1 MKKIALLAAAL
12 SGCAPVA
19 PLPGLPTG
27 ECSVTG
33 LGNLVGRDA
42 TPSLVERA
50 KRRAGASLARILRP
64 GQIVTMEYRNG
75 RLNVNVDGRNRVQRF
90 TCG

>member
-1 MKKIALLAAAL
+1 MRKIALLAVAL
-12 SGCAPVA
+12 SSCAPVA

-27 ECSVTG
+27 ECSAKN
-33 LGNLVGRDA
+33 LSNLVGRYA

-50 KRRAGASLARILRP
+50 KRRAGASMARTLRP
-64 GQIVTMEYRNG
+64 SQIVTMEYRNG
-75 RLNVNVDGRNRVQRF
+75 RLNVNVDGGNRVQTF